1 MSRAGAA
8 ALSLWLKEALDPAE
22 EQPPMHGNLRGDVCI
37 VGGGLTG
44 LWTALAL
51 KEREPALDVV
61 LLEADVC
68 GAGASG
74 WICGGAR
81 ARPAV
86 LDPSRSRTVRLRALL
101 VVHS

>member
-1 MSRAGAA
+1 
-8 ALSLWLKEALDPAE
+8 
-22 EQPPMHGNLRGDVCI
+22 MHGNLRGDVCI

-86 LDPSRSRTVRLRALL
+86 LDPSRSSTPRLRSCGSGRR
-101 VVHS
+101 HGW